1 MMEARLI
8 FMALVCLCI
17 AQLAFADQPNY
28 EFKTNKQQRHFTQLI
43 KETRCVIC
51 QNQSLFESSSAIAS
65 DMRQQIHTMLMS
77 GMSKRQIRNALR
89 ARYGDSILF
98 MPPWRASTMALWFG
112 PCVML
117 GLGLWAFK
125 SLLRRRKVFLSSYA

>member
-17 AQLAFADQPNY
+17 AQLAFAEPNY
-28 EFKTNKQQRHFTQLI
+28 AFKNTGDQRRFETLI

-51 QNQSLFESSSAIAS
+51 QNQTLFDSSSAIAG
-65 DMRQQIHTMLMS
+65 DMRNQIHAMISS
-77 GMSKRQIRNALR
+77 GLSNREIRNYLR

-98 MPPWRASTMALWFG
+98 MPPWRASTMILWLG
-112 PCVML
+112 PSVML
-117 GLGLWAFK
+117 GFGLAAYRRFM
-125 SLLRRRKVFLSSYA
+125 RRKGMGLLAYS